1 MSKKPIIVFEGIE
14 GSGKSSHLASV
25 ARYLK
30 QKKISF
36 IKIREP
42 GGSHNSEKI
51 RKLMLNNKSNF
62 NKNTDLL
69 LFLSS
74 RSENIS
80 LIKKNYNKK
89 VILIDRFTDS
99 TIAYQHY
106 GMGVNL
112 KLINLLN
119 KYLLKNIKINFTFL
133 NIVNNKSNFNKNT
146 DLLLILSSRS
156 ENISLIKKNYN
167 KKVIL
172 IDRFTD
178 STIAYQHYGMG
189 VKLKLI
195 NLLNKYLL
203 KNIKINFTFLNIV
216 NNKNL
221 FLRLK
226 KRKSLNRYDKFNS
239 AFYSKVQKGFVK
251 LANSRKNSYM
261 IIDSNLEIEKNKK
274 SILDKIKK
282 LI

>member
-42 GGSHNSEKI
+42 GGSYNSEKI

-80 LIKKNYNKK
+80 LIKKNYKKK

-133 NIVNNKSNFNKNT
+133 NIVNNK
-146 DLLLILSSRS
+146 
-156 ENISLIKKNYN
+156 
-167 KKVIL
+167 
-172 IDRFTD
+172 
-178 STIAYQHYGMG
+178 
-189 VKLKLI
+189 
-195 NLLNKYLL
+195 
-203 KNIKINFTFLNIV
+203 
-216 NNKNL
+216 NL

-226 KRKSLNRYDKFNS
+226 KRRSLNRYDKFDS

-251 LANSRKNSYM
+251 LANSKKNSYM
-261 IIDSNLEIEKNKK
+261 IIDSNLEIEKNRK